1 VFKPWTNT
9 GLPKAVRVVGELLEG
24 AAKPVGSDAVGVI
37 QLQDQQLLATEV
49 VNLALKATRRS
60 ATAKDKIRAA
70 MTLRTEASSPCAA
83 SCKSC
88 WGVVFCGG
96 VSGRYSDHDKAWTG
110 QRVVPRGER

>member
-60 ATAKDKIRAA
+60 ATAKTKY
-70 MTLRTEASSPCAA
+70 
-83 SCKSC
+83 
-88 WGVVFCGG
+88 
-96 VSGRYSDHDKAWTG
+96 GR
-110 QRVVPRGER
+110 R